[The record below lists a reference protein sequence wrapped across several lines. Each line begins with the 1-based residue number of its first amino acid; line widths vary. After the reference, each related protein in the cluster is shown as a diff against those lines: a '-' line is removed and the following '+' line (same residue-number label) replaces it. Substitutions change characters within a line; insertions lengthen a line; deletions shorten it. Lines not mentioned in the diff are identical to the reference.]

1 MGYDPQLLMRVRNVG
16 VSFWQRAGFLRGAR
30 FWAVNDIGF
39 DLYKGETFGIIG
51 RNAAG
56 KSTLLQALAGII
68 SPDRGAIETFASSAS
83 LLSLSAG
90 FVPYLSGRENAFLN
104 GLMLGMPR
112 EKVRSN
118 LENVKRFSELGDFFE
133 QPVMTYSSGMK
144 ARLGFSAAMYFDP
157 EILLIDE
164 MLGVGDADFKKKSGA
179 AMREKI
185 KSNLTVILVSHSPS
199 TIRNL
204 CERAMWM
211 EEGKTI
217 AVGPVGQIMD
227 DYEAFME
234 EFGRADDPE
243 KRHALRRN
251 LLSRAAEP
259 A

>member
-1 MGYDPQLLMRVRNVG
+1 MGADRKLLMRATSVG
-16 VSFWQRAGFLRGAR
+16 VSFWQRSGFLRGTR

-39 DLYKGETFGIIG
+39 ELYKGETFGIIG

-68 SPDRGAIETFASSAS
+68 SPDRGSIESFATSAS
-83 LLSLSAG
+83 LLSLAAG

-112 EKVRSN
+112 AEVRNN
-118 LENVKRFSELGDFFE
+118 LESVKAFSELGDFFE

-144 ARLGFSAAMYFDP
+144 ARLGFSSAMYFEP

-164 MLGVGDADFKKKSGA
+164 MLGVGDADFKKKSSA

-185 KSNLTVILVSHSPS
+185 KSNLTVVLVSHSPS
-199 TIRNL
+199 TIRSL
-204 CERAMWM
+204 CNRAMWM

-217 AVGPVGQIMD
+217 AVGPVDEIMQQ
-227 DYEAFME
+227 YE
-234 EFGRADDPE
+234 EFIDQLGKTDDPE
-243 KRHALRRN
+243 ARRSLRRN
-251 LLSRAAEP
+251 ILSQVAGAR
-259 A
+259 